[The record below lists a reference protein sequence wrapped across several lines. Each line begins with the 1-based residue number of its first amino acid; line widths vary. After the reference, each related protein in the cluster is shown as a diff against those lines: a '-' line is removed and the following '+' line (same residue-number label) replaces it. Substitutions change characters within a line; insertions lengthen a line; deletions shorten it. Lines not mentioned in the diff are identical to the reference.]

1 MRPRPRVLIVEDDP
15 DALTLFRV
23 NLESAGFDTSLAA
36 DGGTA
41 LRRMATEGPDLILL
55 DLMLPVMDGWAVLA
69 QAGVRDVPVVVCT
82 ARTDPGDRSRALRL
96 GAAAFVTKP
105 FDLHQLIDTVW
116 SVLEERSVAE
126 ARWVRADFEIE
137 PPTPGMEP
145 A

>member
-15 DALTLFRV
+15 DALLLFRV
-23 NLESAGFDTSLAA
+23 SLESSGFETSLAA

-41 LRRMATEGPDLILL
+41 LRRMEAEGPDLILL

-69 QAGVRDVPVVVCT
+69 QAGSRDLPVVVCT
-82 ARTDPGDRSRALRL
+82 AKAGTEDRSRAMRL
-96 GAAAFVTKP
+96 GAAAYITKP

-116 SVLEERSVAE
+116 SVLEERSVTE
-126 ARWVRADFEIE
+126 ARWVRAEIDIE
-137 PPTPGMEP
+137 PPETGMER